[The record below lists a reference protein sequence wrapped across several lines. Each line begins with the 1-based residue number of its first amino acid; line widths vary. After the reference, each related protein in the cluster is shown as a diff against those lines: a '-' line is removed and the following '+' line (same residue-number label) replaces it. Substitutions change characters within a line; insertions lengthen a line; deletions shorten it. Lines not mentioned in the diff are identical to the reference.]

1 MKGIKKILINNLLF
15 KITSV
20 NTVVISIRLIISLIV
35 QRVLAVTVGEVGIA
49 KIGQIRNLI
58 QIITSTSS
66 LGMFNGIVKY
76 VAEHKEDNKR
86 IGDLFSTAFILVFL
100 GSVLTST
107 VMLFFALT
115 INDILFVE
123 HDFVWLIRVL
133 ALLPVVIGINRVF
146 YGVVNGFSEYKKYAV
161 IDLLSYIFSV
171 ALLVVCLYYYGLE
184 GVLFS
189 IVVTPIIQLV
199 VIVYILGK
207 VLKRYIDI
215 RNFSYKIPLG
225 KELLAFMLMSFVSTG
240 LLNYIELDIRTM
252 ITNRIDMN
260 EAGYWTAMNFISK
273 NYMAFSSAIFTL
285 YVIPKFSRIY
295 DRNGFLKEV
304 INIYKTLL
312 PLFGLGMLLIYIFR
326 DFIINIIYPN
336 FVGLEPLFKWQLMG
350 DFIRLASLVIAHQFL
365 AKKLVKSFIF
375 TELISLGLFFVFSKY
390 LVDVYGATGVV
401 MAHFYRFIVYL
412 VVVIIVVWGNFY
424 KLNKNNNP

>member
-1 MKGIKKILINNLLF
+1 
-15 KITSV
+15 
-20 NTVVISIRLIISLIV
+20 
-35 QRVLAVTVGEVGIA
+35 
-49 KIGQIRNLI
+49 
-58 QIITSTSS
+58 
-66 LGMFNGIVKY
+66 
-76 VAEHKEDNKR
+76 
-86 IGDLFSTAFILVFL
+86 
-100 GSVLTST
+100 
-107 VMLFFALT
+107 
-115 INDILFVE
+115 
-123 HDFVWLIRVL
+123 
-133 ALLPVVIGINRVF
+133 
-146 YGVVNGFSEYKKYAV
+146 
-161 IDLLSYIFSV
+161 
-171 ALLVVCLYYYGLE
+171 
-184 GVLFS
+184 
-189 IVVTPIIQLV
+189 
-199 VIVYILGK
+199 
-207 VLKRYIDI
+207 
-215 RNFSYKIPLG
+215 
-225 KELLAFMLMSFVSTG
+225 
-240 LLNYIELDIRTM
+240 
-252 ITNRIDMN
+252 MN